1 MKEYLPEIDEL
12 IAKVLTDEATV
23 TEQVELKNWLT
34 ESPDNQQYFEALQT
48 VWTTSGDAVPTL
60 DVDTDKAWV
69 AVRKRIHTPKP
80 LTINRL
86 SVSFVWKAAAA
97 IALLVTATWFFM
109 QQEKAIPPLSILAD
123 LTARKDTLTDGS
135 IIELNKKSSIEYQ
148 PTKKERRV
156 KMTGEAY
163 FAVAHDKTK
172 PFVIEVKNLEILVVG
187 TAFKVDNFSQTDK
200 IIIVVEEGIV
210 KLKGLSEEETLIKG
224 QKAVYNTLTQKFE
237 QEEKIKN
244 SLVQEDVKLG
254 VFDFKKVP
262 VKNVLSK
269 VSEYFKV
276 PIDVKFDSECILNS
290 VFNFNDSI
298 EDILSAVTESCE
310 DLDVKKEN
318 GRYIIFKKE

>member
-1 MKEYLPEIDEL
+1 MKEFLPEIDAL
-12 IAKVLTDEATV
+12 IAKVLTDEATT
-23 TEQVELKNWLT
+23 TEQITLKNWLT

-48 VWTTSGDAVPTL
+48 VWTSSGDAAPAL

-69 AVRKRIHTPKP
+69 AVQMRIHTPKP

-86 SVSFVWKAAAA
+86 STSFVWKAAAA
-97 IALLVTATWFFM
+97 IALLVTATLWFTKE
-109 QQEKAIPPLSILAD
+109 EKMRPLSILAD

-135 IIELNKKSSIEYQ
+135 VIELNKKSSIEYQ

-163 FAVAHDKTK
+163 FAVAPDKTK

-200 IIIVVEEGIV
+200 IIIVVKEGIV
-210 KLKGLSEEETLIKG
+210 KLKGVSAEETLIKG

-237 QEEKIKN
+237 QEEKIEN

-254 VFDFKKVP
+254 VFDFKQVP

-298 EDILSAVTESCE
+298 EDILSNIMDTCDDIAF
-310 DLDVKKEN
+310 KKED
-318 GRYIIFKKE
+318 GRYVIFKKE

>member
-1 MKEYLPEIDEL
+1 MKEFLPEIDEL

-48 VWTTSGDAVPTL
+48 VWTSSGDAVPTL

-69 AVRKRIHTPKP
+69 AVRKRINTPKP

-86 SVSFVWKAAAA
+86 STSFVWKAAAV
-97 IALLVTATWFFM
+97 IALLVTATWFFT

-135 IIELNKKSSIEYQ
+135 IIELNKKSSLTYQ
-148 PTKKERRV
+148 PSKKERRV
-156 KMTGEAY
+156 KMEGEAY
-163 FAVAHDKTK
+163 FAVAPDKSK
-172 PFVIEVKNLEILVVG
+172 PFFIEVKNLEIQVVG
-187 TAFKVDNFSQTDK
+187 TAFKVDNFSQTNK
-200 IIIVVEEGIV
+200 VIVVVEEGVV
-210 KLKGLSEEETLIKG
+210 KLTGMSEEKTVIKG

-237 QEEKIKN
+237 QEENKQS
-244 SLVQEDVKLG
+244 SLVQEEIKLG
-254 VFDFKKVP
+254 VFDFNKVP

-276 PIDVKFDSECILNS
+276 PIDVKFNS
-290 VFNFNDSI
+290 DCNLSSPLNFNDSI
-298 EDILSAVTESCE
+298 EDILFIVTETCE
-310 DLDVKKEN
+310 NIDFKKEN